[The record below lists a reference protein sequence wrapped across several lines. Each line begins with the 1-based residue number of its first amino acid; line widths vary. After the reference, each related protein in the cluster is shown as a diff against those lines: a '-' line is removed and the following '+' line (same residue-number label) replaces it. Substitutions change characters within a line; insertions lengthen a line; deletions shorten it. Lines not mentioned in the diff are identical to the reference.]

1 MAVKYNY
8 NEVLDSQN
16 QNLSTILS
24 DATTT
29 IDTQAD
35 LISQIS
41 NILTTKAA
49 GKFGCKY
56 FWIKYD
62 TETADNINI
71 IEFKIDT
78 DADAYPEKGQG
89 EDGFYYQRITHVLI
103 QDDNNETA
111 ILEI

>member
-8 NEVLDSQN
+8 NEVFDSNN
-16 QNLSTILS
+16 QRLSDILS
-24 DATTT
+24 DATTSVE
-29 IDTQAD
+29 DQAD

-41 NILTTKAA
+41 NILATKAEEL
-49 GKFGCKY
+49 GCKY

-62 TETADNINI
+62 TETANNINI

-78 DADAYPEKGQG
+78 DANAYPEKGQG